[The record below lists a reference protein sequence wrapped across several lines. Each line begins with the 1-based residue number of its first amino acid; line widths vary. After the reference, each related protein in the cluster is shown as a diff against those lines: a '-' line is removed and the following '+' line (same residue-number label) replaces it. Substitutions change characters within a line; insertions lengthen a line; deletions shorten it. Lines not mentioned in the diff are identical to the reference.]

1 MSISNKKSMSP
12 SSLNV
17 NNKLNNDPVD
27 IANCFNDYFSTIGS
41 KLAKNIFP
49 SKTDHMHYLKTSN
62 LMSIFINPA
71 SEIEITNLVSTL
83 NNSKASGPFSIS
95 TDIFKMTKA
104 YTGYTSY

>member
-1 MSISNKKSMSP
+1 MSP
-12 SSLNV
+12 SSLNI
-17 NNKLNNDPVD
+17 NSKLNNDPVD

-49 SKTDHMHYLKTSN
+49 SKFDHLHYFKTPN

-83 NNSKASGPFSIS
+83 NNSKASGPFSIP
-95 TDIFKMTKA
+95 TDIFKMTKDILA
-104 YTGYTSY
+104 TPLTNIINLPF